1 MEQNDVMNGFAALIN
16 GFRSGQQQASQ
27 GQMAEREQTLK
38 ERMMGMQGQAADRE
52 QAFKEQ
58 QMAME
63 QQRLGTQDKYYNSLI
78 SKNENDIG
86 TQIRELKL
94 KKEFYKKT
102 EKEKKDRI
110 SFYAK
115 RDTDLMNNISSL
127 VGKAASLMNDPDQL
141 VKVQTTIEE
150 LKRERE
156 ENKRNAAMY
165 GIDLFG
171 PQYSQPAPGVPK
183 VGSPIVNPMVAPPAQ
198 SGASSVFSDIFEGF

>member
-27 GQMAEREQTLK
+27 GQMAEREQALK

-58 QMAME
+58 QMAIE
-63 QQRLGTQDKYYNSLI
+63 QQRLGTQDRYYNSMI
-78 SKNENDIG
+78 SKNESDIE
-86 TQIRELKL
+86 TKLRELKL
-94 KKEFYKKT
+94 KKEFDKKT

-127 VGKAASLMNDPDQL
+127 VGKSASLMNDPEQT
-141 VKVQTTIEE
+141 VKLQATIEE
-150 LKRERE
+150 LKKERE

-171 PQYSQPAPGVPK
+171 AKYNQPAPGVPQI
-183 VGSPIVNPMVAPPAQ
+183 GSPIVNPMVAPTAQ
-198 SGASSVFSDIFEGF
+198 SGASSVFSDILEGF